1 MKLIISK
8 YKLIVKLDKSLFKER
23 RLEIYLFCEKLVKI
37 LSRKVFSNLRILSRN
52 VIFITGQRH
61 EKTFS

>member
-52 VIFITGQRH
+52 VIFIR
-61 EKTFS
+61 